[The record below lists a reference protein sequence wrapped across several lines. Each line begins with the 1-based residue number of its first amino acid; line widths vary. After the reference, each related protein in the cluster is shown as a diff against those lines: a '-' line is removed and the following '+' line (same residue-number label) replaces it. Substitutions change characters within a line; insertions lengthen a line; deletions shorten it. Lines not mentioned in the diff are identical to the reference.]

1 MATSMDDKVNAVLVT
16 LLSMNNNTINNY
28 NTISSTSECTS
39 SESEDEEDEM
49 FELEILYTIFIV
61 NKTRGKMIVNK
72 QLNYVARVIPGYS
85 KTIFKEHFR

>member
-1 MATSMDDKVNAVLVT
+1 MATSMDDKVNAALVT

-61 NKTRGKMIVNK
+61 NETRGKMIVNK
-72 QLNYVARVIPGYS
+72 QSRVIPGYS